1 MARPKRKNCDA
12 DEVQHHGGHVH
23 HVIGPVAPARQ
34 KSVKISEHFF
44 GPQIDAALA
53 RVSMSQLNYRNTLGP
68 EKKGKAENPK
78 PDRYAAIR
86 RNARHNIQV
95 EYRYDEQRDQVP

>member
-1 MARPKRKNCDA
+1 M
-12 DEVQHHGGHVH
+12 
-23 HVIGPVAPARQ
+23 
-34 KSVKISEHFF
+34 KISEHFF

-53 RVSMSQLNYRNTLGP
+53 RVSMRQLNYRNTLRP

-95 EYRYDEQRDQVP
+95 EYRYDEQRDQVPAPERPLQMRGLVLGATLVLQKRLP